1 MSKKIKKTE
10 PVVTRAER
18 TPEAVREQPGMAAA
32 QTAVRAAVMGLTAY
46 LQNYP
51 QDSGVEAI
59 MRLKYAPEVHS
70 KEEWDDIVLQIL
82 GKKTG

>member
-1 MSKKIKKTE
+1 MSRRTKKTE

-18 TPEAVREQPGMAAA
+18 KPEAVREQPGTAV
-32 QTAVRAAVMGLTAY
+32 QTAPAPAAVMGLTAY

-59 MRLKYAPEVHS
+59 MRLKHAPEGHS
-70 KEEWDDIVLQIL
+70 KDEWDDIVLKIL
-82 GKKTG
+82 GKKTR